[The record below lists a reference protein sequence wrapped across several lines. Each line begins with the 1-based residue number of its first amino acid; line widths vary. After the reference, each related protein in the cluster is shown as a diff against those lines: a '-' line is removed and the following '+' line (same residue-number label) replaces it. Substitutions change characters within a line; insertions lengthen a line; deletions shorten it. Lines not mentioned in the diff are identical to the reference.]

1 MIGEHPTETPTI
13 GADPASTEP
22 APFDW
27 SHMDLAR
34 HDRLVSNSQLLVEMV
49 KGCVGELD
57 AVLQE
62 FTTAAAQ
69 TGLNLTYEREPDT
82 LRWMLKLRGTGFQA
96 RGTVEIA
103 LATASCVSI
112 SAMPDG
118 EPPMR
123 YEVTLGER
131 IEEFPARLSTD
142 FRTAV
147 VTSVLDADCVISV

>member
-1 MIGEHPTETPTI
+1 MI
-13 GADPASTEP
+13 GADPVATEA

-27 SHMDLAR
+27 SQMDLAR
-34 HDRLVSNSQLLVEMV
+34 HDRLVGNAQLIVEMV
-49 KGCVGELD
+49 KGCIGELD
-57 AVLQE
+57 EVLRE
-62 FTTAAAQ
+62 FSAAAAD

-82 LRWMLKLRGTGFQA
+82 LRWTLKLRGTGFQA
-96 RGTVEIA
+96 CGTVEIA

-112 SAMPDG
+112 SALPDG

-123 YEVTLGER
+123 YEVMLGER

-147 VTSVLDADCVISV
+147 VSSVLDADRVISV

>member
-1 MIGEHPTETPTI
+1 MIGEQPVEMPVI
-13 GADPASTEP
+13 GTDPASTDA

-27 SHMDLAR
+27 SQMDLAR
-34 HDRLVSNSQLLVEMV
+34 HDRLVGNAHLLVEMV
-49 KGCVGELD
+49 KGCAGELD
-57 AVLQE
+57 EVLRE
-62 FTTAAAQ
+62 FAAAAADA
-69 TGLNLTYEREPDT
+69 GLSLRYEREPDT
-82 LRWMLKLRGTGFQA
+82 LRWLLKLSGTGFQA

-112 SAMPDG
+112 SALPDG

-147 VTSVLDADCVISV
+147 VTSVLDADCLISV